1 MSEHQAIRA
10 AAAVLIA
17 SMSAGAAAADAI
29 PACDGQP
36 AFAAL
41 DFWVGDWDVFVGT
54 QKVGEDRV
62 QKTLNG
68 CAITESWAAAG
79 GGEGFSLFYVDPA
92 DLRWRQV
99 WVTGRALAP
108 GGVKEKHL
116 VETLPHGS
124 LRFQGTVR
132 DTAGRTWLD
141 RTTLTPLPD
150 GTVRQRIEIS
160 RDGGETREATFDA
173 VYRQRSGQVP
183 GCRLGHANNARTV

>member
-1 MSEHQAIRA
+1 MSEKAQIRA
-10 AAAVLIA
+10 AAV
-17 SMSAGAAAADAI
+17 AAAAAALMASASASAAPADAI
-29 PACDGQP
+29 PACGEQP

-41 DFWVGDWDVFVGT
+41 DFWVGDWEVFVGA

-68 CAITESWAAAG
+68 CAITESWTAAN
-79 GGEGFSLFYVDPA
+79 GGEGLSLFYVDPA
-92 DLRWRQV
+92 DLGWRQV

-108 GGVKEKHL
+108 GGVKEKRL
-116 VETLPHGS
+116 IETLPDGG

-132 DTAGRTWLD
+132 DTAGRVWLD

-160 RDGGETREATFDA
+160 RDGGETWEATFDA
-173 VYRQRSGQVP
+173 VYR
-183 GCRLGHANNARTV
+183 RLGG